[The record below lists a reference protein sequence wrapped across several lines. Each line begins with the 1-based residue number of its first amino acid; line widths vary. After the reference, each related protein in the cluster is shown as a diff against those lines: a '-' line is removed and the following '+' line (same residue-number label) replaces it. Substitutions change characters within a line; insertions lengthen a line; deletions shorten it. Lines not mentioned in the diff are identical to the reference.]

1 MNKKWNKFLLESE
14 VDNNIDLPSLEIKD
28 SLNMNVWLTE
38 DNIKPG
44 IGSRLIQI
52 ALDFMERLEADS
64 DIIQNIILTGSLA
77 NYNWTEYSDIDLHIL
92 VDFTHVNE
100 NIDLVRD
107 YFNTKKADWNKSHQI
122 MIKNHEVEIYV
133 QDIHE
138 PHISTGVYSLLED
151 QWITKPNK
159 ERPTIDYNCF
169 SIKTKSLMDQIN
181 RLEDLYN
188 KKNYEAVFN
197 VGDLLKNKI
206 KRLRRCGLMEK
217 GIFSTENLVFKAL
230 RNKGFIG
237 KLLDFRRD
245 AYDKMMSINN
255 AV

>member
-14 VDNNIDLPSLEIKD
+14 VNNNIDLPSLEIKD

-38 DNIKPG
+38 DNIKPE

-52 ALDFMERLEADS
+52 ALDFMERLETES

-92 VDFTHVNE
+92 LDFTHVNE
-100 NIDLVRD
+100 DIDLVRD

-151 QWITKPNK
+151 QWVTKPNK
-159 ERPTIDYNCF
+159 ERPIIDYNCF
-169 SIKTKSLMDQIN
+169 SIKIKSLMDQIN

-197 VGDLLKNKI
+197 VGDLLRNKI

-237 KLLDFRRD
+237 KLLNFRRD